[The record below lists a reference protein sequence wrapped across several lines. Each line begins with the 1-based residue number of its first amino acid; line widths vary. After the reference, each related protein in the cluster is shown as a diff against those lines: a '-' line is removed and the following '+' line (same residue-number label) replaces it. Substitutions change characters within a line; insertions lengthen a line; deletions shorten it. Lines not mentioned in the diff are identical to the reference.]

1 MLRAET
7 NRIAI
12 ETPLDPVERI
22 SEALFGLIMV
32 LTFTCSMSA
41 TSGHDD
47 VHTMLHGAVGC
58 NLVWGVIDAVMFL
71 MACLAERA
79 QGIDTLRA
87 VRRAATPAQAQ
98 RIIAAA
104 LPPVV
109 AAALQ
114 AGSLEA
120 VREEMT
126 RLEEPARP
134 TLQPRD
140 WLGALAVFLW
150 VFLVTLPVAVPFL
163 VMREP
168 HRALRFSNVIAVA
181 LLFVMGRAYGR
192 SVGINAWWTGLVMVL
207 LGSALVAAT
216 IALGG

>member
-1 MLRAET
+1 MLPAET
-7 NRIAI
+7 TQAAVER
-12 ETPLDPVERI
+12 PLEPVERI
-22 SEALFGLIMV
+22 SESLFGLIMV
-32 LTFTCSMSA
+32 LTFTLSMSA
-41 TSGHDD
+41 ASGRDD

-58 NLVWGVIDAVMFL
+58 NLVWGVIDAVMYL
-71 MACLAERA
+71 MACLAARA

-114 AGSLEA
+114 AGALES

-150 VFLVTLPVAVPFL
+150 VFLITLPVAAPEIVGSHGQL
-163 VMREP
+163 Y
-168 HRALRFSNVIAVA
+168 IAAPMPNLKGIQVA
-181 LLFVMGRAYGR
+181 RLSWVERP
-192 SVGINAWWTGLVMVL
+192 
-207 LGSALVAAT
+207 
-216 IALGG
+216 